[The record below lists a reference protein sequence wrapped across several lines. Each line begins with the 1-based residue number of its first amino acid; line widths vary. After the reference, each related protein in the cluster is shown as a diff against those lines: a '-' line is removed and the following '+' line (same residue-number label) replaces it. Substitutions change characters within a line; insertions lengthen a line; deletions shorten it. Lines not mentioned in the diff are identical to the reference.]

1 MKINIK
7 DIDKKYVILLM
18 GALALFGVTYALTN
32 IAPLFQGTTAKIN
45 IDAQAFG
52 NPIFDSSNTK
62 LVPILDKNLDDSINN
77 IIKIDFSV
85 AGDKGNTQE
94 KEVIYDIALV
104 DLKLDCELLSPY
116 LKWRLVKNGEE
127 ISEGSFDYQ
136 FDTITNGR
144 LVLTNYQENLP
155 KYNEEKNGYDNY
167 TFYMWI
173 SDSCQDDLAVC
184 NKKEIIDQ
192 TNLLNRKISGKIEVE
207 LNTGSKQRLIRS
219 PRTTLDETTCIKA

>member
-1 MKINIK
+1 M
-7 DIDKKYVILLM
+7 
-18 GALALFGVTYALTN
+18 
-32 IAPLFQGTTAKIN
+32 
-45 IDAQAFG
+45 
-52 NPIFDSSNTK
+52 
-62 LVPILDKNLDDSINN
+62 N

-104 DLKLDCELLSPY
+104 DLKIDCELLSPY

-144 LVLTNYQENLP
+144 LVLTKYQENLP

-192 TNLLNRKISGKIEVE
+192 TNLLNRKSSGKIEVE